1 MCPTS
6 WDPMVCSMPGS
17 SDPHYLLEFA
27 QIHVH
32 WFGDAIQPS
41 HPLPPLILLSPI
53 FPGSRVFPVCQI
65 FASGGQSIAASG
77 SVIPVSIPGWF
88 PLGLTGLISLQSKEL
103 SRVFPSTTTQSINSL
118 VLSLLYGPTLTSV
131 QDYWKNHSFDKPL
144 LEKCCLCFFVFIF
157 IVFFF
162 FFFFFFTE
170 VLLMYISGV

>member
-1 MCPTS
+1 MCPT

-65 FASGGQSIAASG
+65 FASGGQSIAASV
-77 SVIPVSIPGWF
+77 SVIPISILGWF

-103 SRVFPSTTTQSINSL
+103 SRVFPSTTTQNINSL

-144 LEKCCLCFFVFIF
+144 LEKCCLCFFIYIL
-157 IVFFF
+157 IVFF
-162 FFFFFFTE
+162 TE
-170 VLLMYISGV
+170 ALLMYISGV